1 AAWRGSASPRA
12 ASPAAATS
20 SGRDGR
26 DPGQA
31 AVALRVSAGTTASL
45 SLGGLEFAVVSDE
58 EVLPPE
64 DAAYRA
70 FWNPQ
75 PGPASPDAIRV
86 SISVSDAPFATGRTI
101 FESHA
106 HWSIQAEGRA
116 RTFVDRDASGPV
128 LAVRFE
134 PGAPEVSVECTPAW
148 RTNGSTP
155 AMRCPV
161 RYPVDQI
168 LSMYL
173 LGTCGILLH
182 AAGVVVNGQGVV
194 LAGVSGAGKTTFSRL
209 AAGRPGWEFLSDDRV
224 IVRLPDGTNEAR
236 AHGTPWPGEGRI
248 AANESAPLARLVFL
262 SHADSNAVRMLPA
275 REAAARL
282 MAMASI
288 PWYDAERVGDG
299 LEACDRLLER
309 VPAALL
315 EFRPD
320 AGAVEAVERLLQ

>member
-1 AAWRGSASPRA
+1 MTASA
-12 ASPAAATS
+12 
-20 SGRDGR
+20 
-26 DPGQA
+26 
-31 AVALRVSAGTTASL
+31 TASL

-70 FWNPQ
+70 FWNPR
-75 PGPASPDAIRV
+75 PGPAGPDAIRV
-86 SISVSDAPFATGRTI
+86 SISISDTPTAAGRTI
-101 FESHA
+101 FENNA

-128 LAVRFE
+128 LAVRFQ
-134 PGAPEVSVECTPAW
+134 PGAPEVTVECSPAW
-148 RTNGSTP
+148 RMDDRARTL
-155 AMRCPV
+155 RCPV

-173 LGTCGILLH
+173 LGARGILLH
-182 AAGVVVNGQGVV
+182 AAGMVVNGRAVV
-194 LAGVSGAGKTTFSRL
+194 LAGVSGAGKTTLSRL

-224 IVRLPDGTNEAR
+224 IVRLPDGSREAR
-236 AHGTPWPGEGRI
+236 AHGTPWAGEGRI

-262 SHADSNAVRMLPA
+262 SQAESNDVRFLAA
-275 REAAARL
+275 REAATRL

-288 PWYDAERVGDG
+288 PWYDAERVGYS

-309 VPAALL
+309 VPTALL
-315 EFRPD
+315 AFRPD
-320 AGAVEAVERLLQ
+320 AGAVEAVERLLD